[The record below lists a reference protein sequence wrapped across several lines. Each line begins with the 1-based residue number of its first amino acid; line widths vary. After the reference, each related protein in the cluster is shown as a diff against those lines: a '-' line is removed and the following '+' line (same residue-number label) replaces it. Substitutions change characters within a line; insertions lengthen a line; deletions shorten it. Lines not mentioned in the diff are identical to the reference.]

1 MELQEM
7 GVDGQVSTEPGGSND
22 DKKNFMKYPLPFLK
36 YWYKNSPLSQEETTP
51 TGTSIVS
58 PSTVVVDPDMSG
70 ESIREMLSSHTCS
83 PASLLS

>member
-1 MELQEM
+1 M

-22 DKKNFMKYPLPFLK
+22 DKIFFMKYPLPVLK
-36 YWYKNSPLSQEETTP
+36 YWYETFPLSQEETTT

-70 ESIREMLSSHTCS
+70 ESIREMLSSHTFP
-83 PASLLS
+83 PARLLS